1 MTATTVPSPVTIS
14 DRLDGRRALVTG
26 GSRGAGAAIVA
37 RLAEAGATV
46 MTTARAMPED
56 YPRPDLFIAADISTP
71 DGAQA
76 VIDGVRERLGVLD
89 ILVSNVGGSHSP
101 TGGFA
106 ALTDELWLDELN
118 LNLLGAVR
126 LDRGLLPSMIDG
138 GGGAVVHVT
147 SIQRRMPLHEATLGY
162 ATAKAALTT
171 YSKGLANEV
180 GPKGVR
186 VNTVAPGFILTEGAE
201 GLFERISRGAGVDR
215 EAAVR
220 QVIDS
225 LGGIPIGRP
234 AQPGEVAEL
243 VAFLVSDRAGSIN
256 GAEFVIDGGTIPT
269 T

>member
-1 MTATTVPSPVTIS
+1 MTATTLPSPVTIN

-37 RLAEAGATV
+37 RLVEAGAMV
-46 MTTARAMPED
+46 MTTARTMPEG
-56 YPRPDLFIAADISTP
+56 YPRPELFVAADIGTSE
-71 DGAQA
+71 GAQA
-76 VIDGVRERLGVLD
+76 VIDGVRERLGALD
-89 ILVSNVGGSHSP
+89 ILVNSVGGSHAP

-162 ATAKAALTT
+162 AAAKAALTT

-186 VNTVAPGFILTEGAE
+186 VNTVAPGFIQTEGAE
-201 GLFERISRGAGVDR
+201 GLFERISQGAGIDR
-215 EAAVR
+215 EAAV
-220 QVIDS
+220 QHVMES

-234 AQPGEVAEL
+234 AQPAEVAEL
-243 VAFLVSDRAGSIN
+243 VAFLVSDRARSIN